1 MMEQRNEQ
9 GHEQQGDGFENCF
22 LDHGSGKSGPP
33 LHGGMPGQGKKKR
46 GYGTPASIIM
56 FRGYLPSAVG
66 YPFLIHSG
74 MPSLNQNRFL

>member
-33 LHGGMPGQGKKKR
+33 SAPDTPDQSKKKR
-46 GYGTPASIIM
+46 GYGTPACVIM
-56 FRGYLPSAVG
+56 LRGYLPSAVG